1 MVNSPGT
8 SSTSVAVFVVATLV
22 TDLVLGLACNVGL
35 EDKTSL
41 HKTASAAPVS
51 KGTRRPALMSV
62 PSRLRARSRFEPSG
76 LIWVSRLARYVLVS
90 DDTGHKKSDD
100 HAPWLFLM
108 TIKGKV
114 DAKPLV
120 VGGVKKFNDL
130 ESIAQGADGAL
141 YVLASQSHS
150 KKGKR
155 KGSRQIF
162 ARLKPK
168 GQRYTVSASVKLAR
182 LLDAAG
188 SKALSRLGITGTRKL
203 DIEGMTA
210 FSGGLL
216 LGLKSP
222 LAADGG
228 AIIWQMKYPG
238 RLLASGKLADAGLGL
253 WGKVKLSVKA
263 DGRSVPGGIS
273 ELLALPDGSLVIAGT
288 ASGFKPASQDGS
300 LWRARRTDRGAV
312 SLRHLRTFKGLK
324 PEGLALS
331 PRAGRLVIAFDRGP
345 SIPSWMEIPWPK

>member
-162 ARLKPK
+162 ARLKPR
-168 GQRYTVSASVKLAR
+168 GLSYRRYGSVRLAE

-188 SKALSRLGITGTRKL
+188 SETLSRLGISDTREL

-210 FSGGLL
+210 YAGGLL

-222 LAADGG
+222 LSADGK
-228 AIIWQMKYPG
+228 AIIWQMKHPARLVASG
-238 RLLASGKLADAGLGL
+238 RLSEAGLGM

-263 DGRSVPGGIS
+263 DGRQVPGGIS
-273 ELLALPDGSLVIAGT
+273 ELLALPDGSLVVAST
-288 ASGFKPASQDGS
+288 ASNINPTSQDGT
-300 LWRARRTDRGAV
+300 LWRVSRTEEGPLNQRLV
-312 SLRHLRTFKGLK
+312 RTFPGQK

-331 PRAGRLVIAFDRGP
+331 PRAGRLTIAFDAGP
-345 SIPSWMEIPWPK
+345 SIPSWVEIPWPR